1 MSEIKYDI
9 HQQKRFWYSS
19 QSLTLESGVQ
29 IQIFSLLFITRVSLE
44 EIA

>member
-1 MSEIKYDI
+1 MSEIKCDV
-9 HQQKRFWYSS
+9 HQQKRFWCGS

-29 IQIFSLLFITRVSLE
+29 IQIFSLLFITHVRME